1 MTTEN
6 TEVTSALDSDQA
18 QLDAVQEA
26 TTPQTTTNDPVTEE
40 LRSLRKEFVQYQTNS
55 EKMIAGLQSKVD
67 TGLNAIRRDSE
78 QATRAQQQ
86 RAMQQYIEQEVPEE
100 NRAAFQALLQ
110 QNLQYQAQLSQ
121 PQYGQPETGQ
131 QPEASGEWDQIYA
144 IPRSMGL
151 DPQTPGI
158 DYAAFTDPGLS
169 EGQRRDRFFQSIK
182 TVMSTGTTPPVD
194 AQRTEQ
200 PSQAIQNPP
209 TSGTPAG
216 GVSGS
221 LRTEEQIQRAYIE
234 GKLSKDEYT
243 KRLAEAGL
251 G

>member
-1 MTTEN
+1 VTTEN

-18 QLDAVQEA
+18 ELDAVQEA
-26 TTPQTTTNDPVTEE
+26 PTPQTTPDQPMTEE
-40 LRSLRKEFVQYQTNS
+40 LRALREEFVKSQQ
-55 EKMIAGLQSKVD
+55 MIAGLQSKVD
-67 TGLNAIRRDSE
+67 RGLNAIRKDTE
-78 QATRAQQQ
+78 DATRAQQQ
-86 RAMQQYIEQEVPEE
+86 RAVQQYLEQVPEE
-100 NRAAFQALLQ
+100 HRPAFQALAN
-110 QNLQYQAQLSQ
+110 QNLQYQQQLSDQ
-121 PQYGQPETGQ
+121 QFQEPNVDQ
-131 QPEASGEWDQIYA
+131 QPEVSGEWEQIYA

-151 DPQTPGI
+151 DPQTEGI
-158 DYAAFTDPGLS
+158 DYAAFTDPNLS

-182 TVMSTGTTPPVD
+182 TVMSTGTAPTAD
-194 AQRTEQ
+194 GQRTEQ
-200 PSQAIQNPP
+200 PSRGVQNPP

-221 LRTEEQIQRAYIE
+221 FRTEEQIQRAYIE

>member
-1 MTTEN
+1 VTTEN

-26 TTPQTTTNDPVTEE
+26 PTPQTTTDQPMTEE
-40 LRSLRKEFVQYQTNS
+40 LRALREEFVKSQQ
-55 EKMIAGLQSKVD
+55 MIAGLQSKVD
-67 TGLNAIRRDSE
+67 RGLNAIRKDTE
-78 QATRAQQQ
+78 EATRAQQQ
-86 RAMQQYIEQEVPEE
+86 RAVQQYLEQVPEE
-100 NRAAFQALLQ
+100 HRAAFQALAN
-110 QNLQYQAQLSQ
+110 QNLQYQQQLSDQ
-121 PQYGQPETGQ
+121 QYQEPAVGQ
-131 QPEASGEWDQIYA
+131 QPEVSGEWEQIYA
-144 IPRSMGL
+144 IPRSMGI
-151 DPQTPGI
+151 DPQAEGI

-200 PSQAIQNPP
+200 PSQEIQNPP